1 MSLSTQ
7 TCCDGAII
15 LVMRTC
21 FWCGG
26 WPFRLPSLPRQ
37 QKHRE
42 TKNPTCLFNRT
53 GDFVDWHGD
62 IMPLGGRKLKF
73 AQPVSAEFFV
83 PPVDSIFWLVRTNR
97 YVGNMKLT
105 IHPHLSNCATDWPLF
120 QLSCTNDLLGRQD
133 IWAST
138 QGPQI
143 SQRSWKPQ
151 VDRTLVGLE
160 LFWLWGGLSLHSN
173 ETGPQGP
180 VPISQIQRHSEP

>member
-1 MSLSTQ
+1 MSLSTRA
-7 TCCDGAII
+7 CFDGAII
-15 LVMRTC
+15 LAMRTC

-62 IMPLGGRKLKF
+62 IMPLGRRKLKLVNLCLQSF
-73 AQPVSAEFFV
+73 LCPQWISYFDWYAQIGMWVTWNSQSIHTSANVSLIGPSFSCQV
-83 PPVDSIFWLVRTNR
+83 QTTSSVGRKSGHPPKDPR
-97 YVGNMKLT
+97 
-105 IHPHLSNCATDWPLF
+105 PC
-120 QLSCTNDLLGRQD
+120 
-133 IWAST
+133 
-138 QGPQI
+138 
-143 SQRSWKPQ
+143 RSWKPQ

-173 ETGPQGP
+173 ETGPQGS
-180 VPISQIQRHSEP
+180 VAISQIQRHSEP